1 MVPRSNKNPAGG
13 SRQIQEAVKSFSKSL
28 RGFEE
33 KVFRLLDELPSEERL
48 PIRVNAKKYFYLIDP
63 DQLALT
69 IRELFEQ
76 QMWNTSRAYTDQAYA
91 AYQAGA
97 ATAERSVRTILDDTK
112 DLTKDLSGV
121 PFLQR
126 AAYVKARVFEEMKGF
141 VGETA
146 GRLGSV
152 LLEGLADGDSIATI
166 KTRLR
171 DEFSISTSRA
181 ETIARTEVIGAL
193 RRGRIE
199 QAEATAQ
206 QFGVEIG
213 LMWFSALSPTT
224 RQSHAERHGKV
235 YSPDEVRDF
244 YSEDGNGINC
254 KCAQVE
260 VVMKDGKPLQEK
272 LISRETQRRQTFLKE
287 EAE

>member
-1 MVPRSNKNPAGG
+1 MVPRSDKNPAGG
-13 SRQIQEAVKSFSKSL
+13 SRQVQEAVKAFKKNL
-28 RGFEE
+28 ARFKE

-48 PIRVNAKKYFYLIDP
+48 PIRVNAKRYFYLVDP
-63 DQLALT
+63 DQLSLT
-69 IRELFEQ
+69 VRELFEQ
-76 QMWNTSRAYTDQAYA
+76 QMGNTSRAYADQAYE
-91 AYQAGA
+91 AYKAGA
-97 ATAERSVRTILDDTK
+97 ATAERSVRTILDDTR
-112 DLTKDLSGV
+112 DLTKELTGV

-126 AAYVKARVFEEMKGF
+126 AAYLKARVFEEMKGF
-141 VGETA
+141 LGDAA

-152 LLEGLADGDSIATI
+152 LLEGLADGDSIAVI
-166 KTRLR
+166 KSKLGE
-171 DEFSISTSRA
+171 EFDLTVSRA

-199 QAEATAQ
+199 QAEATAE

-235 YSPDEVRDF
+235 YAPDEVREF
-244 YSEDGNGINC
+244 YAEDGNGINC

-272 LISRETQRRQTFLKE
+272 LVSREAKRRETFLKE
-287 EAE
+287 EE

>member
-1 MVPRSNKNPAGG
+1 MKAY
-13 SRQIQEAVKSFSKSL
+13 VKDLK
-28 RGFEE
+28 GFEIRL
-33 KVFRLLDELPSEERL
+33 FRLLDELPSEERL
-48 PIRVNAKKYFYLIDP
+48 LLQVNAKKYFYLIDP
-63 DQLALT
+63 DQLSLT
-69 IRELFEQ
+69 VRELFEQ
-76 QMWNTSRAYTDQAYA
+76 QMGNTSRAYTGNAYE
-91 AYQAGA
+91 AYKAGA

-112 DLTKDLSGV
+112 DLTKELSGV

-141 VGETA
+141 LGDTA
-146 GRLGSV
+146 ARLGTV
-152 LLEGLADGDSIATI
+152 LLEGLADGESLRAI

-171 DEFSISTSRA
+171 DEFAISTSRA

-199 QAEATAQ
+199 QAEVTAQ

-224 RQSHAERHGKV
+224 RQSHAERHGQV

-244 YSEDGNGINC
+244 YTEDGNGINC
-254 KCAQVE
+254 KCTQVE

-272 LISRETQRRQTFLKE
+272 LISRETDRRKNFLKE